1 MNETSR
7 EEIQTQA
14 ALYALGALTQHEARA
29 FETHLAKASSA
40 HAKELRAFESV
51 VAALGFGA
59 PEVEPPAHLC
69 ERLFEQLADAPP
81 PQRATRAAPPPFITT
96 RFDEIEWQRYAPGL
110 YAKELFKDPQA
121 HTVTTLFKFEPGTI
135 VPRHSH
141 GGFEQC
147 LILQGDFIANGE
159 TFGPGDY
166 HCATPGS
173 THELITTK
181 GGAIVLIVAPYE
193 YRATG

>member
-1 MNETSR
+1 MNERSR
-7 EEIQTQA
+7 EEVQTQA

-29 FETHLAKASSA
+29 FETHLAENDRVY
-40 HAKELRAFESV
+40 AKELRAFESV
-51 VAALGFGA
+51 VAALSFDA
-59 PEVEPPAHLC
+59 PEAEPPAHLR
-69 ERLFEQLADAPP
+69 ERLFEQLAET
-81 PQRATRAAPPPFITT
+81 PQPKRAARPAPPFITT
-96 RFDEIEWQRYAPGL
+96 RFEEIEWQRYAPGL

-121 HTVTTLFKFEPGTI
+121 RTVTTLFKFEPGTI

-193 YRATG
+193 YSAAG